1 MDYEEYLTEE
11 ERQAL
16 KTECP
21 FYKDE
26 CSNHPKCNFK
36 INHGCHLMKAGADIL
51 ELGEKLNSIDERL
64 NELESSIRWHNE
76 DLNFRIQTV
85 IGGIDSVRSE
95 IEILILKG

>member
-76 DLNFRIQTV
+76 DCKNEMNL
-85 IGGIDSVRSE
+85 GY
-95 IEILILKG
+95 LILHHYRLFQFTLAK